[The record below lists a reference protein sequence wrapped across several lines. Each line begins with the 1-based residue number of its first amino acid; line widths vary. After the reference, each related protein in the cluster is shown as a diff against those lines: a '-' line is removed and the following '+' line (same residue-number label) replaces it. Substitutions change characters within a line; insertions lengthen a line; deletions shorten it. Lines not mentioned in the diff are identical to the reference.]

1 MKHFQGR
8 FEDIYFESW
17 IFKKNLRITIAIFLS
32 VAALFEDVGLVRP
45 SGEDH
50 LIILSKFLIGKDSS
64 ATEESFS
71 SLERIL
77 TEVELIILIIYHPV
91 SFSVTSKLLRKS
103 WYDFDPLVY
112 IDTVY
117 KTTSFVLLL
126 VLMCVTNILTDWS
139 ISIQYTLLTY
149 LRTIDRSIGTATLFK
164 KGDNTKH

>member
-1 MKHFQGR
+1 MKAA
-8 FEDIYFESW
+8 
-17 IFKKNLRITIAIFLS
+17 FKKNLRITIAIFLS

-91 SFSVTSKLLRKS
+91 SFSDTSKLLRKS
-103 WYDFDPLVY
+103 
-112 IDTVY
+112 
-117 KTTSFVLLL
+117 
-126 VLMCVTNILTDWS
+126 
-139 ISIQYTLLTY
+139 
-149 LRTIDRSIGTATLFK
+149 
-164 KGDNTKH
+164 